1 MTDTDESAF
10 VPLFNGVDLTGWH
23 SIPRVYSPM
32 WAGGPTL
39 LEAQADAPIETRFT
53 EEFLAG
59 SVCNEAR
66 WTVEDGVIVGRQNE
80 PGGGYGGFLIT
91 DSEYADF
98 ELRLEA
104 RPDWPA
110 DSGILVRKLPETW
123 TGLQVLMDHRRS
135 GSIGGFYGNGI
146 GSFHAVSF
154 NVDAEYDSS
163 GAFVRLVEED
173 PATSIE
179 PMGEKAS
186 LLEFAATGD
195 EFLGAW
201 RSNDW
206 NEFRI
211 LVEGSKPRVTTW
223 INGVKIAQI
232 DLATLDFPSYDADAV
247 AAQLGRAGRIA
258 LEVHDTD
265 PMLGPARWGRDSAV
279 RWRNIRVRELPLSV
293 S

>member
-1 MTDTDESAF
+1 MSVNDESDF
-10 VPLFNGVDLTGWH
+10 VPLFNGTDLGGWH

-32 WAGGPTL
+32 WSGGPTIR
-39 LEAQADAPIETRFT
+39 EAQVDAPIETRFT

-59 SVCNEAR
+59 SFVNEAR
-66 WTVEDGVIVGRQNE
+66 WSVEDGVIVGRQNE

-91 DSEYADF
+91 DTDYSDF

-104 RPDWPA
+104 KPDWPA

-123 TGLQVLMDHRRS
+123 TGIQILMDHRRS

-163 GAFVRLVEED
+163 GTFVRLIEED
-173 PATSIE
+173 PATTIE
-179 PMGEKAS
+179 PMGDKSS
-186 LLEFAATGD
+186 LLEFGASGE

-201 RSNDW
+201 RSGDW

-211 LVEGSKPRVTTW
+211 LVQGSKPRITTW
-223 INGVKIAQI
+223 INDVKIAQI

-247 AAQLGRAGRIA
+247 AGQLGRAGRIA

-265 PMLGPARWGRDSAV
+265 PMLGPARWGHDSAV
-279 RWRNIRVRELPLSV
+279 RWRNIRVREMPLSD
-293 S
+293 